1 MGKTRKPPI
10 PGPFSPA
17 LTWALILGA
26 LAVMYTVFEV
36 IDRPPF
42 DQVKWTAQ
50 ILAEVLGSL
59 GVGVVVLITGL
70 LWHAHR
76 LRQRHGLRPAQDSR
90 DDPTLTGIIALALIG
105 GFLSWPGLRAL
116 NQQSTLIETQTFAVQ
131 GNYEKA
137 KNGQLRFQLQAAPG
151 GALSLSLTLFEP
163 VGGAE
168 SLVQHRS
175 YGFKVQLQRG
185 RLGMRYPIAV
195 EWADS
200 EQPQLLWAHPVYG
213 GRSLFP

>member
-10 PGPFSPA
+10 PGPFSTA
-17 LTWALILGA
+17 LTWGLILGA
-26 LAVMYTVFEV
+26 LGVMYTVFDWV
-36 IDRPPF
+36 DRPPF

-70 LWHAHR
+70 FWHARR
-76 LRQRHGLRPAQDSR
+76 LRQRHGLRPAQDGR
-90 DDPTLTGIIALALIG
+90 DDPTLTGIVALALICA
-105 GFLSWPGLRAL
+105 FLSWPGLRAL
-116 NQQSTLIETQTFAVQ
+116 NQQSVLIETQTFAVQ
-131 GNYEKA
+131 GRYEKA
-137 KNGQLRFQLQAAPG
+137 KNGKLRFQLQGDPG
-151 GALSLSLTLFEP
+151 GTLSLAPALFE
-163 VGGAE
+163 VIGGPDK
-168 SLVQHRS
+168 LVQHQT
-175 YGFKVQLQRG
+175 YGLKVQLQRG

-200 EQPQLLWAHPVYG
+200 EQPQLLWVHPVYG

>member
-10 PGPFSPA
+10 PGPFSSA

-26 LAVMYTVFEV
+26 LAVIYTVFEV

-59 GVGVVVLITGL
+59 GVGAVVLITGL

-90 DDPTLTGIIALALIG
+90 DDPTLTGIVALALICA
-105 GFLSWPGLRAL
+105 FLSWPGLRAL
-116 NQQSTLIETQTFAVQ
+116 NQQSVLIETQTFAVQ
-131 GNYEKA
+131 GRYEKA
-137 KNGQLRFQLQAAPG
+137 KNGKLRFQLQSDPG
-151 GALSLSLTLFEP
+151 GTLSLAPALLE
-163 VGGAE
+163 VIGGADQ
-168 SLVQHRS
+168 LVQHQA
-175 YGFKVQLQRG
+175 YGLKVQLQRG

-200 EQPQLLWAHPVYG
+200 DQPQLLWAHPVYG